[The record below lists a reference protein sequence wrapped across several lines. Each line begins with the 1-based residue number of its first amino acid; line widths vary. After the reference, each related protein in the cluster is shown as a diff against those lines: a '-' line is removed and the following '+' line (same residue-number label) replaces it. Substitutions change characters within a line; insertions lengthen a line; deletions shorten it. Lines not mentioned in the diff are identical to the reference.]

1 MCGHRA
7 QTLLVLRS
15 PQLSITSGPQL
26 SCGLQTIRE
35 LLACKQRVSDAISVK
50 TLVRRSP
57 VSQESDLVLYR
68 SCGIGS
74 APGSKNDLY
83 VFHHWLSGW
92 SLIAG
97 LEYGMERWN
106 GKWNGTMNV
115 QIATNSCNW
124 HCSI

>member
-74 APGSKNDLY
+74 APGSKYDLY

-106 GKWNGTMNV
+106 GTMEWKIERNNER
-115 QIATNSCNW
+115 TNCN
-124 HCSI
+124 